1 MLMKRACIVHNRIL
15 NILGDILLIFFIF
28 FASCTP
34 SPLDYAL
41 DFSGSNRSEL
51 ESVLEHYKDDP
62 EKLAAAKFLI
72 ENMPAH
78 YSYKSNEIDGYYAE
92 VFKKKVTCQYF
103 FIVKFMLKFTTKLTL
118 EFLKLIVIQQKFD
131 G

>member
-1 MLMKRACIVHNRIL
+1 MK
-15 NILGDILLIFFIF
+15 NIIIFFAVIF

-41 DFSGSNRSEL
+41 DFAGSNRSEL
-51 ESVLEHYKDDP
+51 ESVLEHYKDEP

-78 YSYKSNEIDGYYAE
+78 YSYKSNEIDGYYA
-92 VFKKKVTCQYF
+92 VALKNQKVYVS
-103 FIVKFMLKFTTKLTL
+103 IL
-118 EFLKLIVIQQKFD
+118 FLP
-131 G
+131 